1 MPGCITSLSAL
12 GLLIAPVPTP
22 VGPAATIAPDATSDS
37 IALGREASRRMTVPV
52 MIGGDGPHN
61 FVVDTGSQRT
71 VISSELA
78 ARLDLKTAPQKMLV
92 SILDRRLVEMI
103 DLPPLRIGR
112 TDTVSREAPV
122 LEARHMGADGI
133 LGLDSLGDKR
143 IEIQNFGQCLAIVD
157 RDSTV
162 PDKDAGATIK
172 VDARK
177 REGQLILVSAEATGH
192 PVYTVL
198 DTGAEINVGNSRLL
212 KLLRTR
218 GGVTILGS
226 RKIVA
231 VTGYAKN
238 ATIGYIRELKI
249 GDVRLHN
256 LAVAFIDS
264 PALESLGLTD
274 EPTLIMGMNSMAAF
288 ERVLIDFPKN
298 RITFVMPNMRV
309 QPQSMSVLRRFGE

>member
-1 MPGCITSLSAL
+1 MPGCMTSLSAL
-12 GLLIAPVPTP
+12 GLLIAPVPAP
-22 VGPAATIAPDATSDS
+22 VGTATAIGTAETSDS

-52 MIGGDGPHN
+52 MVGGDGPHH

-78 ARLDLKTAPQKMLV
+78 AQLDLNAAPQKMLV

-103 DLPPLRIGR
+103 DLPPLRIGH
-112 TDTVSREAPV
+112 TDTGPQRAPV
-122 LEARHMGADGI
+122 LESRNMGADGI

-162 PDKDAGATIK
+162 PDRDAGATIK

-231 VTGYAKN
+231 VTGYAKD

-249 GDVRLHN
+249 GDATLRN

-274 EPTLIMGMNSMAAF
+274 QPTLIMGMNSMAAF
-288 ERVLIDFPKN
+288 ERVLIDFPQN
-298 RITFVMPNMRV
+298 QITFVMPNTRV
-309 QPQSMSVLRRFGE
+309 QPRSMSVLRRFGD